1 MKKIIFATFLAAMAL
16 SGCQKEEQALGQMA
30 GEEVSVVMS
39 ASIPQELQTYGASSA
54 QGGIDNCKAD
64 MYVRYIMEVYWQNQ
78 AGKKVVRVARQIVYK
93 EIENTNLSAC
103 KSVEFD
109 PIKMIPAEYDFVFWA
124 DIVSEK
130 KDKGQQIGD
139 QLSDAGPYYENPY
152 FVSDSESNLVMR
164 DGYQTY
170 KKGTLNEIRF
180 VNNIDNREDRD
191 AFTAHKTI
199 DLRSEA
205 ATQNITLT
213 RPFAKLRIIATDA
226 NALTD
231 QAPSKS
237 PMKATCH
244 IQYSDKIPNTFDAS
258 TGKSTWV
265 DDAKTA
271 SGQVTVPTYT
281 EEQQGNE
288 RTVYIAYLFPPSSA
302 QAITL
307 EITLNTDTHGAT
319 GIMPDD
325 SFEPFSHQINNVPFY
340 VNKLTTIK
348 GNLFTKKT
356 TMSVEVNDGFD
367 APGVEEEIVTNVDVA
382 SLEELKGTLNGK
394 DQEITLNCLI
404 SKADGL
410 TLDFSDVQRVITR
423 NTSSPIY
430 TEGNKAKLTLN
441 LPNMEEGALVTLT
454 ATKPEN
460 APDVLY
466 VNTKTTCSLRA
477 NMPKTAVLLEGEA
490 FNSVFLICAPRSL
503 NNSSIVSGFT
513 KPIVGDAE
521 TPVSEGYLFLI
532 KGIAFPLYFTHFY
545 ELDGDGTVSRQLCN
559 NPYIGHDGN
568 INCSFT
574 GTPWE
579 LVGGVNN
586 PVP

>member
-1 MKKIIFATFLAAMAL
+1 
-16 SGCQKEEQALGQMA
+16 
-30 GEEVSVVMS
+30 MS

-54 QGGIDNCKAD
+54 QGGIDNCEPD
-64 MYVRYIMEVYWQNQ
+64 MYIRYIMDVYWQNQ
-78 AGKKVVRVARQIVYK
+78 TGNKDVIRIARQIVYK

-109 PIKMIPAEYDFVFWA
+109 PIKMIPAKYDFVFWA
-124 DIVSEK
+124 DIVK
-130 KDKGQQIGD
+130 KEINKGEHIGELLND
-139 QLSDAGPYYENPY
+139 ENEYYVNPY
-152 FVSDSESNLVMR
+152 FTSDNEGHLAAKKTAT
-164 DGYQTY
+164 TY
-170 KKGTLNEIRF
+170 EEGTLQEIRF
-180 VNNIDNREDRD
+180 RANIGNREDRD
-191 AFTAHKTI
+191 AFTAYKTI
-199 DLRSEA
+199 DLRTEA
-205 ATQNITLT
+205 ATQSISLK
-213 RPFAKLRIIATDA
+213 RPFAKLRIVATDA
-226 NALTD
+226 NMLITPD
-231 QAPSKS
+231 GK
-237 PMKATCH
+237 PMKAKFT
-244 IQYSDKIPNTFDAS
+244 IGYSENIPNTFDAS
-258 TGKSTWV
+258 TGKISYV
-265 DDAKTA
+265 GNMFADY
-271 SGQVTVPTYT
+271 GLPNVPSYT
-281 EEQQGNE
+281 GEGANSE
-288 RTVYIAYLFPPSSA
+288 RTVYIAYLLPPTSPQNMTLDISLSEDTQPGTPPS
-302 QAITL
+302 
-307 EITLNTDTHGAT
+307 EEYDK
-319 GIMPDD
+319 
-325 SFEPFSHQINNVPFY
+325 FSYQINTVPFY

-348 GNLFTKKT
+348 GNLFTTKAS
-356 TMSVEVNDGFD
+356 MSVEIQDGFD
-367 APGVEEEIVTNVDVA
+367 APEVEEEIVTNVDVA
-382 SLEELKGTLNGK
+382 SFEELKSTLNGK
-394 DQEITLNCLI
+394 DQEITLNYLI
-404 SKADGL
+404 SKTDGL
-410 TLDFSDVQRVITR
+410 TLDFSDVQQAVTR

-430 TEGNKAKLTLN
+430 TEGNKVKLILN

-466 VNTKTTCSLRA
+466 VNTKTTCSLRT

-545 ELDGDGTVSRQLCN
+545 ELNGDGTVSRQLCN

>member
-16 SGCQKEEQALGQMA
+16 SGCQKEDQALGQMA

-39 ASIPQELQTYGASSA
+39 ASIPQKLQTYGASSA
-54 QGGIDNCKAD
+54 QGGIDNYETD

-93 EIENTNLSAC
+93 KIDATNSC
-103 KSVEFD
+103 KSVEFES
-109 PIKMIPAEYDFVFWA
+109 IRMISAKYDFVFWA
-124 DIVSEK
+124 DIVSAK
-130 KDKGQQIGD
+130 SDKGQQIGN
-139 QLSDAGPYYENPY
+139 QLSDDGPYYENPY

-164 DGYQTY
+164 DGYKTY
-170 KKGTLNEIRF
+170 KEGTLNEIRF
-180 VNNIDNREDRD
+180 VDNIDNREDRD

-231 QAPSKS
+231 QAPSQK

-244 IQYSDKIPNTFDAS
+244 IKYSDEIPNTFDAS
-258 TGKSTWV
+258 TGKSTCV
-265 DDAKTA
+265 NDPKTA

-441 LPNMEEGALVTLT
+441 LPKMEEGALVTLT

-477 NMPKTAVLLEGEA
+477 NMPKTAVLLEGES

-503 NNSSIVSGFT
+503 NNSSIVSDFT
-513 KPIVGDAE
+513 KPVVGNAE
-521 TPVSEGYLFLI
+521 TPVSKEGYLFLI
-532 KGIAFPLYFTHFY
+532 RGITPPLYFAHFY
-545 ELDGDGTVSRQLCN
+545 ELNEDGTVSRQLCN
-559 NPYIGHDGN
+559 NPYIGHGPSID
-568 INCSFT
+568 CSFSV
-574 GTPWE
+574 TPWE

>member
-1 MKKIIFATFLAAMAL
+1 MKKIIFATFLAAMVL

-39 ASIPQELQTYGASSA
+39 ASIPQELQTYGGSSA
-54 QGGIDNCKAD
+54 QGGINNYETD

-78 AGKKVVRVARQIVYK
+78 AGKKDVVRVARQIVYK
-93 EIENTNLSAC
+93 KIDGTNSC
-103 KSVEFD
+103 KSVEFES
-109 PIKMIPAEYDFVFWA
+109 IRMISAKYDFVFWA
-124 DIVSEK
+124 DIVRK
-130 KDKGQQIGD
+130 KTGKEQIGD
-139 QLSDAGPYYENPY
+139 LLSDDGPYYENPY

-164 DGYQTY
+164 DGYTTY
-170 KKGTLNEIRF
+170 KEGTLNEIRF

-231 QAPSKS
+231 QAPSQK
-237 PMKATCH
+237 PMKATCR
-244 IQYSDKIPNTFDAS
+244 IKYSDEIPNTFDAS
-258 TGKSTWV
+258 TGKSSWV
-265 DDAKTA
+265 NDARTA

-367 APGVEEEIVTNVDVA
+367 GAGEVIETAKEVESFEGLKSTLNGETQIITLDYLITKDAGFTIDFSELESAVTRVGLPSLYKEGNTA
-382 SLEELKGTLNGK
+382 RLTLNFPSLEEG
-394 DQEITLNCLI
+394 
-404 SKADGL
+404 AVL
-410 TLDFSDVQRVITR
+410 TF
-423 NTSSPIY
+423 
-430 TEGNKAKLTLN
+430 
-441 LPNMEEGALVTLT
+441 T
-454 ATKPEN
+454 AEN
-460 APDVLY
+460 AVNAPEVLY
-466 VNTKTTCSLRA
+466 VNTSNTCSVRA
-477 NMPKTAVLLEGEA
+477 KMPNTVVVLEGNA
-490 FNSVFLICAPRSL
+490 FNNVFLICNPTLSYDYNIYSRFAHPDIWGAEGS
-503 NNSSIVSGFT
+503 VS
-513 KPIVGDAE
+513 D
-521 TPVSEGYLFLI
+521 GYLFRLRNW
-532 KGIAFPLYFTHFY
+532 ADYTEYFKYQY
-545 ELDGDGTVSRQLCN
+545 EISADGKIVD
-559 NPYIGHDGN
+559 NPDSD
-568 INCSFT
+568 IN
-574 GTPWE
+574 PWN